1 MDYKLIFLESFQ
13 TVRESDDD
21 ILEPLI
27 LPKTVSELDDESQPE
42 DLDSVYANLLEI
54 LTDDSSVI
62 IYVSSSTTVSTK
74 KKSKYFTQLN

>member
-1 MDYKLIFLESFQ
+1 MDYKLIFLDSFQ